1 MAQAAWGTPPSR
13 LGKKQQQP
21 SNLTGTHMMPLAQA
35 AWGTPPSHL
44 GTTPKNQWQPQ
55 QQLPQ
60 QQRLQYRADR
70 IEFKH
75 YKQL

>member
-44 GTTPKNQWQPQ
+44 GMNQEQANCGPGGLGNPTQPPWYQ
-55 QQLPQ
+55 
-60 QQRLQYRADR
+60 
-70 IEFKH
+70 
-75 YKQL
+75 